1 MEKLSLGILRLRFDE
16 DANSSTY
23 LVVES
28 ANNSCSSQTTPAASE
43 NDRRTLP
50 ESPPPPYITPP
61 GTLLRNMNLFGLS
74 ASMKQMC
81 PVRRNWLRR
90 SAQYPQSSFRDRPS
104 SSMDAEAL
112 DTYLTDCTVPDT
124 DWRLESPPKDIQ
136 VVPDMVQENTVE
148 VLKVNCQHVTEGKH
162 DETIDR

>member
-1 MEKLSLGILRLRFDE
+1 M
-16 DANSSTY
+16 
-23 LVVES
+23 
-28 ANNSCSSQTTPAASE
+28 ASG
-43 NDRRTLP
+43 NDRHTLP

-61 GTLLRNMNLFGLS
+61 GTILRNMNLFGLS
-74 ASMKQMC
+74 ASMRQMC

-104 SSMDAEAL
+104 SSMDAEVL

-124 DWRLESPPKDIQ
+124 NWRLESPPKDIQ
-136 VVPDMVQENTVE
+136 VVSDTVQENTVE
-148 VLKVNCQHVTEGKH
+148 VLKANCQHVTEEKD